1 MRTKKYFFLPTFLAI
16 VLLVPGGAH
25 AATLLNA
32 RTLVVAEP
40 IVENAYLSGS
50 DVTIAAPV
58 SKDALVLGGTVSV
71 SAPVG
76 GDAGLLGGT
85 VDVRKPVQG
94 DVRAVAGEF
103 LADSDID
110 GDLMVLAG
118 RITAS
123 TTAHDTHLV
132 GGTVAVLGSGGAVTI
147 FGADVTLSGTIQG
160 DVHVTASNKLTIED
174 GTHVTGT
181 LFYDAPQ
188 QVLVPA
194 SAVIDG
200 EVTYAGS
207 STFLPTDEEAKRFA
221 IAGAGVL
228 LLVRVIAI
236 AIAAGV
242 VVGLFPLLA
251 TKVSER
257 VLLHSP
263 RRSILLALLGFAV
276 LVAAPV
282 LILMLVVSFVGIA
295 LAILLA
301 ALYVLLFLLAYL
313 YAGVIA
319 GSALSRALFKKDK
332 VTWKVAVLGTLALYL
347 VSIVPLIGSL
357 VVAVLT
363 SAALGSLIAITYK
376 AAFGRGTS
384 DDNVLEK
391 DLLG

>member
-1 MRTKKYFFLPTFLAI
+1 MSMKKLLPSLLLLSL
-16 VLLVPGGAH
+16 VLVPGGAR

-40 IVENAYLSGS
+40 VTDNVYLYGN
-50 DVTIAAPV
+50 DVTIAAPI
-58 SKDALVLGGTVSV
+58 SNDALTLGGTIAV
-71 SAPVG
+71 SAPIG
-76 GDAGLLGGT
+76 GDAGLAGGT
-85 VDVRKPVQG
+85 VEVRKPVQG
-94 DVRAVAGEF
+94 DVRAIAGEF
-103 LADSDID
+103 FADSDVE

-118 RITAS
+118 TIHAS
-123 TTAHDTHLV
+123 TTAHDTHLA
-132 GGTVAVLGSGGAVTI
+132 GGTITVAGSGGAVTVY
-147 FGADVTLSGTIQG
+147 GADVTLSGTLRG
-160 DVHVTASNKLTIED
+160 DVHVTASNKVTIAE
-174 GTHVTGT
+174 GTHVQGT

-188 QVLVPA
+188 EVSVPA
-194 SAVIDG
+194 SAMIDG
-200 EVTYAGS
+200 AVTYAGS

-221 IAGAGVL
+221 VAGAGVL
-228 LLVRVIAI
+228 LLVRILAI

-251 TKVSER
+251 TRVSER

-276 LVAAPV
+276 LVATPV
-282 LILMLVVSFVGIA
+282 LILLLVVSFVGIA

-319 GSALSRALFKKDK
+319 GSALARALFKKQR

-347 VSIVPLIGSL
+347 VSIVPLVGSL

-363 SAALGSLIAITYK
+363 SLALGSLIAISYK
-376 AAFGRGTS
+376 TAFGRGTT
-384 DDNVLEK
+384 DEDVLEK